1 MHKLPPILEFPRDD
15 TIVAIATPPGRAAL
29 GIVRISGPEA
39 INIVSNLWSS
49 KKAVEKLPGGSAN
62 VGSVKLPN
70 GISDTAV
77 ITVWR
82 CPKSYTGQDLIEL
95 TLHGS
100 PALLAEVEKAAIT
113 FGARAAAP
121 GEFTLRAIM
130 NGKLSVSEAGAIS
143 ALIEAP
149 GIAAARAASK
159 TLGGEFR
166 KRTLELIDEIA
177 GLEIIMT
184 ADTEF
189 PDIAAVADVSEI
201 TEKIDSVVEEIRS
214 LADDL
219 EAGASL
225 SELKVIVIAGPPN
238 VGKSTLANR
247 LIGRERS
254 IVHEEPGTT
263 RDLIESK
270 CDFGEICA
278 TLVDTAGLRST
289 EHGVELIGVDMAHK
303 RLSGADLVILLV
315 DGSVLPTEEEKAALA
330 KTENSERIIA
340 LNKSDLGL
348 HPERTGDIAIS
359 AKTGDGV
366 EKLRELAA
374 KRLYTGETDALWAAS
389 WQIESINR
397 ALDAARNAM
406 FAAQAD
412 ALDAALEELTEADNN
427 LRAAIGENA
436 PEDIIARVLENFC
449 IGK

>member
-1 MHKLPPILEFPRDD
+1 MCIRD
-15 TIVAIATPPGRAAL
+15 
-29 GIVRISGPEA
+29 
-39 INIVSNLWSS
+39 
-49 KKAVEKLPGGSAN
+49 
-62 VGSVKLPN
+62 
-70 GISDTAV
+70 
-77 ITVWR
+77 
-82 CPKSYTGQDLIEL
+82 
-95 TLHGS
+95 
-100 PALLAEVEKAAIT
+100 
-113 FGARAAAP
+113 
-121 GEFTLRAIM
+121 
-130 NGKLSVSEAGAIS
+130 
-143 ALIEAP
+143 
-149 GIAAARAASK
+149 
-159 TLGGEFR
+159 
-166 KRTLELIDEIA
+166 
-177 GLEIIMT
+177 
-184 ADTEF
+184 
-189 PDIAAVADVSEI
+189 
-201 TEKIDSVVEEIRS
+201 
-214 LADDL
+214 
-219 EAGASL
+219 
-225 SELKVIVIAGPPN
+225 
-238 VGKSTLANR
+238 
-247 LIGRERS
+247 RS

>member
-1 MHKLPPILEFPRDD
+1 
-15 TIVAIATPPGRAAL
+15 
-29 GIVRISGPEA
+29 
-39 INIVSNLWSS
+39 
-49 KKAVEKLPGGSAN
+49 
-62 VGSVKLPN
+62 
-70 GISDTAV
+70 
-77 ITVWR
+77 
-82 CPKSYTGQDLIEL
+82 
-95 TLHGS
+95 
-100 PALLAEVEKAAIT
+100 
-113 FGARAAAP
+113 
-121 GEFTLRAIM
+121 
-130 NGKLSVSEAGAIS
+130 
-143 ALIEAP
+143 
-149 GIAAARAASK
+149 
-159 TLGGEFR
+159 
-166 KRTLELIDEIA
+166 
-177 GLEIIMT
+177 
-184 ADTEF
+184 
-189 PDIAAVADVSEI
+189 
-201 TEKIDSVVEEIRS
+201 
-214 LADDL
+214 
-219 EAGASL
+219 
-225 SELKVIVIAGPPN
+225 
-238 VGKSTLANR
+238 
-247 LIGRERS
+247 
-254 IVHEEPGTT
+254 
-263 RDLIESK
+263 
-270 CDFGEICA
+270 
-278 TLVDTAGLRST
+278 
-289 EHGVELIGVDMAHK
+289 MAHK